1 MLKNE
6 VIIVRFDFVKRNEK
20 VLKEGIFHFDNKL
33 FSKIGSLVGG
43 TFDGGSEYGEETRP

>member
-33 FSKIGSLVGG
+33 FIVKSWSAEMVRGIEFSSYL
-43 TFDGGSEYGEETRP
+43 D